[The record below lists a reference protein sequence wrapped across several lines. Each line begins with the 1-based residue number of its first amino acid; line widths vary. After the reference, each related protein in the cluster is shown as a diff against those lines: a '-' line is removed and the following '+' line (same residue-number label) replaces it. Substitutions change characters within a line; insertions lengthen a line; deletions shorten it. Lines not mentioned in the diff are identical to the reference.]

1 MKFLNITLLAILF
14 LPIGPVLSHG
24 YSKNCS
30 EECHDY
36 YCPSEH
42 LSDNKE
48 KVKKNVHSKK

>member
-1 MKFLNITLLAILF
+1 MCKLLISFLAALSLSTG
-14 LPIGPVLSHG
+14 PILSHG
-24 YSKNCS
+24 YSGNCS
-30 EECHDY
+30 EECNDY